1 MHFRECL
8 LKRWRGVS
16 QPSLFYLP
24 KINNREV
31 NMTHKVFLIQSEG
44 LGRGDEQLGSML
56 MANFL
61 RLLGDSEDKPGSMI
75 FWNAGV
81 RLICEGSPVLNRL
94 KLLEEQGVELLGCA
108 TCLEHFELADKLAV
122 GKPTNMMKSIQSM
135 LSSEVVSL

>member
-1 MHFRECL
+1 
-8 LKRWRGVS
+8 VT
-16 QPSLFYLP
+16 P
-24 KINNREV
+24 
-31 NMTHKVFLIQSEG
+31 KVFLIQSEG

-61 RLLGDSEDKPGSMI
+61 RLLGENQDKPSSLI

-81 RLICEGSPVLNRL
+81 RLLCEGSAVLNRL
-94 KLLEEQGVELLGCA
+94 KLLEEQGVELLACA

-135 LSSEVVSL
+135 MDSDIVSL